1 MLPVAHAPLHDFL
14 TNYVRTGRNPAN
26 TCYAI
31 ALCFQMV
38 AKEHASKVR
47 LTDAFVPAAV
57 LLTHGTKGMRI
68 CGCPTR
74 GDLLYIVTSNATNGF
89 STRH

>member
-1 MLPVAHAPLHDFL
+1 
-14 TNYVRTGRNPAN
+14 
-26 TCYAI
+26 
-31 ALCFQMV
+31 MV

-47 LTDAFVPAAV
+47 LTDPFAPAAV
-57 LLTHGTKGMRI
+57 LIPDGTKGIRI

-74 GDLLYIVTSNATNGF
+74 GDLLYIVTSDATTGF